1 MLQFDSV
8 SVRFG
13 EHHVQAVDDVTFTVS
28 DGERCVVVG
37 ETGSGKSVLLL
48 SILGLLPETA
58 KISGKII
65 LENQELLTMD
75 EHELQRLRG
84 RIIGYVPQGGGNSL
98 NPLMRIGEQVSEP
111 LVVHNEIKKP
121 IAWQRAIQLLEQLHM
136 ERPERALC
144 RYPHQFSGGMRQRAL
159 IAMGI
164 IADTKLLLA
173 DEPTKGLDRANIDR
187 TARTFLELEG
197 KTLLCVTHDLR
208 FARQIADTITVMYA
222 GQIVESSPMADFF
235 QAPLHPYGRALV
247 EAMPENGMTI
257 RMGFAPMNTEVS
269 TMGCRFARR
278 CESSTSRCIA
288 KAPPLIKTADG
299 RKVRCWLYESYM
311 D

>member
-48 SILGLLPETA
+48 SVLGLLPETA

-144 RYPHQFSGGMRQRAL
+144 RYDSTLVHTFAQQTQTCVVGEIAHDPAIARAE
-159 IAMGI
+159 IMAATVI
-164 IADTKLLLA
+164 QHSPQSLA
-173 DEPTKGLDRANIDR
+173 AQNFKVLAQM
-187 TARTFLELEG
+187 LERENTQKKFHSLSEAEME
-197 KTLLCVTHDLR
+197 LFCR
-208 FARQIADTITVMYA
+208 
-222 GQIVESSPMADFF
+222 SSIEEMMQCP
-235 QAPLHPYGRALV
+235 
-247 EAMPENGMTI
+247 
-257 RMGFAPMNTEVS
+257 
-269 TMGCRFARR
+269 
-278 CESSTSRCIA
+278 
-288 KAPPLIKTADG
+288 
-299 RKVRCWLYESYM
+299 
-311 D
+311 